1 MISTKLAVLMATI
14 AVLGAAGVAAPMTTA
29 AYAQDVQAV
38 VIERNNEIDQ
48 DIEQEQEACTNEVEV
63 EADEEGK
70 GDQKVKVDADQSN
83 DCIVFQEQNA
93 ENNAAI
99 VDESLNA
106 IIAANVD
113 IDVLTDLLATLS

>member
-1 MISTKLAVLMATI
+1 MATI

-29 AYAQDVQAV
+29 YAQQVV

-48 DIEQEQEACTNEVEV
+48 DIEQEQEACTNEVDV
-63 EADEEGK
+63 EANEKGK

-83 DCIVFQEQNA
+83 ECDVTQTQ
-93 ENNAAI
+93 AAANI
-99 VDESLNA
+99 GTITDTSLNA

-113 IDVLTDLLATLS
+113 LDLLTDILNGGVIPGTTQ